1 MLLSRFFILP
11 FSLVIWLL
19 GCLTLLLGSHVIA
32 AEISVTDL
40 DGKPLSDAVVEVYIN
55 DQEISSP
62 NRRRVVQRDATFH
75 PHVTIMPVGSQVVF
89 PNEDT
94 TRHHV
99 FSFSQAKTF
108 DLELYL
114 SETPEP
120 VHFDTPGVVVLG
132 CNIHDHM
139 QAFIVVS
146 TAPYIGLTNAQGRL
160 QLTDLPEG
168 QHSVRV
174 WHGRMDDSHAV
185 WWEGNVSDAE
195 RLNVRVA
202 LNALPPEPPSLSP
215 LQKRF
220 QEANRAQ

>member
-1 MLLSRFFILP
+1 MLLSRFFISP

-19 GCLTLLLGSHVIA
+19 GCLTLLLGSRVMA
-32 AEISVTDL
+32 AEIGVTDL

-55 DQEISSP
+55 GQETP
-62 NRRRVVQRDATFH
+62 PPDKVHVAQRDATFH
-75 PHVTIMPVGSQVVF
+75 PQTTTMPVGSQVVF

-146 TAPYIGLTNAQGRL
+146 SAPYTGLTNSQGRL
-160 QLTDLPEG
+160 QLPDLPEG

-174 WHGRMDDSHAV
+174 WHGRMDDSHTV
-185 WWEGNVSDAE
+185 WWEGAVNDTD
-195 RLNVRVA
+195 RLDVRVA

-220 QEANRAQ
+220 QEASRAQ